1 MALLDSSEAARMTFE
16 ESDDSLGF
24 PLSRM
29 IFEGPA
35 GELQNTV
42 NSQPAIMTV
51 SIAAWRAWRE
61 LRGSEVADVGAV
73 AGHSLGEYTALVAS
87 GVMEFSDAV
96 RLVRRRGELMHQASI
111 NRPGAMA
118 AILGL
123 ERACFRPDLR

>member
-1 MALLDSSEAARMTFE
+1 MGVALLESSGAARETFE
-16 ESDDSLGF
+16 EADDSLGF

-61 LRGSEVADVGAV
+61 TGGSQVADVGAV
-73 AGHSLGEYTALVAS
+73 AGHSLGEYTALVAA
-87 GVMEFSDAV
+87 GVLDFSDAV
-96 RLVRRRGELMHQASI
+96 RLVRRRGELMNQASI
-111 NRPGAMA
+111 NRPGGNGRNPGA
-118 AILGL
+118 G
-123 ERACFRPDLR
+123 